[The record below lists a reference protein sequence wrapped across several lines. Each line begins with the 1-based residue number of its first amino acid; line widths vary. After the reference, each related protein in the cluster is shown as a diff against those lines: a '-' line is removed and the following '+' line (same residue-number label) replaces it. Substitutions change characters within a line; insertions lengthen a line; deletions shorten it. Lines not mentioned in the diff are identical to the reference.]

1 MIAITEND
9 SNNFSW
15 PAVSQIWALMTLFCT
30 MTDLVAYSTPA
41 NTQKSEKKRKFE
53 IRING
58 SERHEA

>member
-1 MIAITEND
+1 MITITEND

-41 NTQKSEKKRKFE
+41 NTQKSEEKKK
-53 IRING
+53 IWDKN
-58 SERHEA
+58 